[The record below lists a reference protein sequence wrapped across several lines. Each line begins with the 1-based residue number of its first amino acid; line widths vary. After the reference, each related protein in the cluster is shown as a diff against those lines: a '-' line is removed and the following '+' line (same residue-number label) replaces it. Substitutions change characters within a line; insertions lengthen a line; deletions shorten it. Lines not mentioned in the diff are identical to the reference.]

1 MHQIGVVG
9 LSYRHAGVDDIARF
23 SLPKEKVGAR
33 LPSLRDCLG
42 AAEVLYV
49 GTCNRVEVLY
59 TTLDGSPAGDGRRD
73 LFRALIGR
81 EPQPGEANRMLRAW
95 TGEAALEHLFLVACG
110 LDSAQAGE
118 QEIAAQIRG
127 AWETSRSAN
136 VSGPT
141 LDRLVAEALGM
152 ATRVHR
158 LEAGVPAPSLAGLA
172 ADRVLA
178 HMGVSGAGAAG
189 AASDAGA
196 PPGGG
201 AGVPIPG
208 MGVGVPIPGM
218 GAARPAIPPARGPA
232 RRLANDKALRN
243 GPPPRRPPAGGSQP
257 HAGAGGGIRAGG
269 GGAGVL
275 ARAIQSRPDR
285 RRRCDSGSRWRRGD
299 SRCAGAR
306 PTCCE
311 LRGPASPSAG
321 GFRRPPERRSWAAST
336 AGLSRVGMS
345 DLIQTAQERRL
356 SELMR
361 LAPVRAAIDE
371 RLAFLRDDLAA
382 RAIGRKL
389 ADLRGAFEQ
398 IAADETDR
406 ALTAEFRG
414 LDDLQREQLRRF
426 ASTVARRL
434 AHLPIAGMRAVAAH
448 VGADAVDA
456 FFREAR
462 LRRNGGGAERTE
474 AIDAAQTTKEILEM
488 QSPSSHPRSAELYE
502 RACRVIPGGVN
513 SPVRAFRAVGGTS
526 AVHRARVRTVSGRR
540 RWSRVPRPRR
550 LLGPVDPGACAPCGV
565 GG

>member
-1 MHQIGVVG
+1 MPMHQIGVVG

-59 TTLDGSPAGDGRRD
+59 TTLDGSPAGDARRD
-73 LFRALIGR
+73 IFRALIGR

-196 PPGGG
+196 PPGVG
-201 AGVPIPG
+201 AGVQIPG
-208 MGVGVPIPGM
+208 VGAGAPGQAAQPVALLGVSPMTKRCAMVLHRAGLPLVVVNRTLEPAEEFAQAVGGRAFSLEQFRAAPIAV
-218 GAARPAIPPARGPA
+218 GAVI
-232 RRLANDKALRN
+232 LA
-243 GPPPRRPPAGGSQP
+243 
-257 HAGAGGGIRAGG
+257 AGGGEAILDAQALGR
-269 GGAGVL
+269 L
-275 ARAIQSRPDR
+275 ATS
-285 RRRCDSGSRWRRGD
+285 
-299 SRCAGAR
+299 CAGQRA
-306 PTCCE
+306 P
-311 LRGPASPSAG
+311 LLVDFGV
-321 GFRRPPERRSWAAST
+321 PPNVEPQAAST

-474 AIDAAQTTKEILEM
+474 AVDAAQDN
-488 QSPSSHPRSAELYE
+488 E
-502 RACRVIPGGVN
+502 RD
-513 SPVRAFRAVGGTS
+513 T
-526 AVHRARVRTVSGRR
+526 
-540 RWSRVPRPRR
+540 
-550 LLGPVDPGACAPCGV
+550 
-565 GG
+565 

>member
-9 LSYRHAGVDDIARF
+9 LSYRHAGVEDIARF
-23 SLPKEKVGAR
+23 SLPKTEVGAR
-33 LPSLRDCLG
+33 LPALRDCLG
-42 AAEVLYV
+42 AGEVLYV

-59 TTLDGSPAGDGRRD
+59 TTLDGSPAGDGRREI
-73 LFRALIGR
+73 FQALIGR

-127 AWETSRSAN
+127 AWETSRAAN

-158 LEAGVPAPSLAGLA
+158 LEAGVPAPSLADLA

-178 HMGVSGAGAAG
+178 HLGLRSTGDGSDASHGRGAGDGSLASSARPPVALLGVSPMTKRCARVLHRAGLPLVVVNRTLEPAEEFAQAVGGRAISLDQFREAPIAVGAL
-189 AASDAGA
+189 
-196 PPGGG
+196 
-201 AGVPIPG
+201 I
-208 MGVGVPIPGM
+208 
-218 GAARPAIPPARGPA
+218 
-232 RRLANDKALRN
+232 LA
-243 GPPPRRPPAGGSQP
+243 
-257 HAGAGGGIRAGG
+257 AGGGEAILDPQA
-269 GGAGVL
+269 L
-275 ARAIQSRPDR
+275 ARLVSICPGPPLLVDFGVPPNVDPQA
-285 RRRCDSGSRWRRGD
+285 
-299 SRCAGAR
+299 AR
-306 PTCCE
+306 
-311 LRGPASPSAG
+311 
-321 GFRRPPERRSWAAST
+321 T
-336 AGLSRVGMS
+336 AGLGRVGMS

-398 IAADETDR
+398 IAADEADR
-406 ALTAEFRG
+406 ALAAEFRG
-414 LDDLQREQLRRF
+414 LDDLRREQLRRF

-434 AHLPIAGMRAVAAH
+434 AHLPISGMRAVAAQ
-448 VGADAVDA
+448 VGADAVEV

-462 LRRNGGGAERTE
+462 SRRSGAGDIEPAGLESQHNER
-474 AIDAAQTTKEILEM
+474 DA
-488 QSPSSHPRSAELYE
+488 
-502 RACRVIPGGVN
+502 
-513 SPVRAFRAVGGTS
+513 
-526 AVHRARVRTVSGRR
+526 
-540 RWSRVPRPRR
+540 
-550 LLGPVDPGACAPCGV
+550 
-565 GG
+565 

>member
-23 SLPKEKVGAR
+23 SLPKAEVGSR
-33 LPSLRDCLG
+33 LLSLRECLG
-42 AAEVLYV
+42 AAEVLYL

-59 TTLDGSPAGDGRRD
+59 TTLDGSPAGDGRREI
-73 LFRALIGR
+73 FRALIGR

-127 AWETSRSAN
+127 AWETSRAAN

-141 LDRLVAEALGM
+141 LDRVVAEALGM

-158 LEAGVPAPSLAGLA
+158 LEAGVPAPSLADLA
-172 ADRVLA
+172 AERVLA
-178 HMGVSGAGAAG
+178 HLGASGSAGGAEGVGAGAA
-189 AASDAGA
+189 
-196 PPGGG
+196 PPERT
-201 AGVPIPG
+201 
-208 MGVGVPIPGM
+208 
-218 GAARPAIPPARGPA
+218 AARPPSTARADLSPVALIGVSPMTKRCAMVLHRAGLPLVVVNRTLEPAEEFAQAVGGRALSLEQFRAAPIAVGA
-232 RRLANDKALRN
+232 LILA
-243 GPPPRRPPAGGSQP
+243 
-257 HAGAGGGIRAGG
+257 AGGGEAILDSHALGRLVGICAGQRAPLLVDF
-269 GGAGVL
+269 GVPPNVDPQA
-275 ARAIQSRPDR
+275 ARA
-285 RRRCDSGSRWRRGD
+285 
-299 SRCAGAR
+299 
-306 PTCCE
+306 
-311 LRGPASPSAG
+311 
-321 GFRRPPERRSWAAST
+321 

-389 ADLRGAFEQ
+389 ADLRAAFEQ
-398 IAADETDR
+398 IGADEAER

-448 VGADAVDA
+448 AGADAVEA

-462 LRRNGGGAERTE
+462 LRRNSENET
-474 AIDAAQTTKEILEM
+474 DA
-488 QSPSSHPRSAELYE
+488 
-502 RACRVIPGGVN
+502 
-513 SPVRAFRAVGGTS
+513 
-526 AVHRARVRTVSGRR
+526 
-540 RWSRVPRPRR
+540 
-550 LLGPVDPGACAPCGV
+550 
-565 GG
+565 

>member
-23 SLPKEKVGAR
+23 SLPKEAVGAR
-33 LPSLRDCLG
+33 LPGLRDCLG

-59 TTLDGSPAGDGRRD
+59 TTLDGSPAGDVRREI
-73 LFRALIGR
+73 FQALLGR

-127 AWETSRSAN
+127 AWETSRAAN

-158 LEAGVPAPSLAGLA
+158 LEAGVPAPSLADLA

-178 HMGVSGAGAAG
+178 HLGVSGS
-189 AASDAGA
+189 AS
-196 PPGGG
+196 
-201 AGVPIPG
+201 
-208 MGVGVPIPGM
+208 
-218 GAARPAIPPARGPA
+218 ARPGADALPVALLGVSPMTKRCAMVLHRAGLPLVVVNRTREPAEEFAQTVGGQAFSLEQFRAAPIAVGA
-232 RRLANDKALRN
+232 LILA
-243 GPPPRRPPAGGSQP
+243 
-257 HAGAGGGIRAGG
+257 AGGGQAILDAQALGRLASTCAGQRPPLLVDF
-269 GGAGVL
+269 AVPPNVDPQA
-275 ARAIQSRPDR
+275 ARA
-285 RRRCDSGSRWRRGD
+285 
-299 SRCAGAR
+299 
-306 PTCCE
+306 
-311 LRGPASPSAG
+311 
-321 GFRRPPERRSWAAST
+321 

-371 RLAFLRDDLAA
+371 RLAFLRGDLAA

-398 IAADETDR
+398 IAADEADR

-414 LDDLQREQLRRF
+414 LDDLQSEQLRRF

-448 VGADAVDA
+448 AGADAVDA

-462 LRRNGGGAERTE
+462 LRRNPDNERDT
-474 AIDAAQTTKEILEM
+474 
-488 QSPSSHPRSAELYE
+488 
-502 RACRVIPGGVN
+502 
-513 SPVRAFRAVGGTS
+513 
-526 AVHRARVRTVSGRR
+526 
-540 RWSRVPRPRR
+540 
-550 LLGPVDPGACAPCGV
+550 
-565 GG
+565 

>member
-1 MHQIGVVG
+1 
-9 LSYRHAGVDDIARF
+9 
-23 SLPKEKVGAR
+23 
-33 LPSLRDCLG
+33 
-42 AAEVLYV
+42 
-49 GTCNRVEVLY
+49 RVEVLY
-59 TTLDGSPAGDGRRD
+59 TTLDGSPALDGRREI
-73 LFRALIGR
+73 FQALLGR

-127 AWETSRSAN
+127 AWETSRAAN

-196 PPGGG
+196 PPGVGAGVQIPGVG
-201 AGVPIPG
+201 AGVPGQAAQPVALL
-208 MGVGVPIPGM
+208 GVSPMTKRCAMVLHRAGLPLVVVNRTLEPAEEFAQAVGGRAFSLEQFRAAPIAV
-218 GAARPAIPPARGPA
+218 GAVI
-232 RRLANDKALRN
+232 LA
-243 GPPPRRPPAGGSQP
+243 
-257 HAGAGGGIRAGG
+257 AGGGEAILDAQALGR
-269 GGAGVL
+269 L
-275 ARAIQSRPDR
+275 ATS
-285 RRRCDSGSRWRRGD
+285 
-299 SRCAGAR
+299 CAGQRA
-306 PTCCE
+306 P
-311 LRGPASPSAG
+311 LLVDFGV
-321 GFRRPPERRSWAAST
+321 PPNVDPQAAST

-426 ASTVARRL
+426 AS
-434 AHLPIAGMRAVAAH
+434 P
-448 VGADAVDA
+448 
-456 FFREAR
+456 
-462 LRRNGGGAERTE
+462 
-474 AIDAAQTTKEILEM
+474 
-488 QSPSSHPRSAELYE
+488 
-502 RACRVIPGGVN
+502 
-513 SPVRAFRAVGGTS
+513 
-526 AVHRARVRTVSGRR
+526 
-540 RWSRVPRPRR
+540 
-550 LLGPVDPGACAPCGV
+550 
-565 GG
+565 

>member
-23 SLPKEKVGAR
+23 SLPRAEVGAR
-33 LPSLRDCLG
+33 LPSLRACLG
-42 AAEVLYV
+42 AAEVLYL

-59 TTLDGSPAGDGRRD
+59 TTLDGSPALDGRREI
-73 LFRALIGR
+73 FQALLGR

-127 AWETSRSAN
+127 AWETSRAAN

-158 LEAGVPAPSLAGLA
+158 LEAGLPAPSLADLA

-178 HMGVSGAGAAG
+178 HLGVSVSAGGAGAA
-189 AASDAGA
+189 
-196 PPGGG
+196 
-201 AGVPIPG
+201 V
-208 MGVGVPIPGM
+208 
-218 GAARPAIPPARGPA
+218 
-232 RRLANDKALRN
+232 
-243 GPPPRRPPAGGSQP
+243 
-257 HAGAGGGIRAGG
+257 AGAGGVRTARPDIPPIALLGVSPMTKRCAMALHRAALPLVVVNRTLEPAEEFAQAVGGQAFSLAQFKAAPIAVGALILAAGG
-269 GGAGVL
+269 GEAILDSQALERL
-275 ARAIQSRPDR
+275 AKA
-285 RRRCDSGSRWRRGD
+285 
-299 SRCAGAR
+299 CAGQ
-306 PTCCE
+306 
-311 LRGPASPSAG
+311 
-321 GFRRPPERRSWAAST
+321 RPPLLVDFGVPPNVDPQATRA

-398 IAADETDR
+398 IAADEADR

-434 AHLPIAGMRAVAAH
+434 AHLPIAGMRAAAPH
-448 VGADAVDA
+448 AGADAVDA

-462 LRRNGGGAERTE
+462 LRRNGGGTERSE
-474 AIDAAQTTKEILEM
+474 ALDAAQDN
-488 QSPSSHPRSAELYE
+488 E
-502 RACRVIPGGVN
+502 RDA
-513 SPVRAFRAVGGTS
+513 
-526 AVHRARVRTVSGRR
+526 
-540 RWSRVPRPRR
+540 
-550 LLGPVDPGACAPCGV
+550 
-565 GG
+565 